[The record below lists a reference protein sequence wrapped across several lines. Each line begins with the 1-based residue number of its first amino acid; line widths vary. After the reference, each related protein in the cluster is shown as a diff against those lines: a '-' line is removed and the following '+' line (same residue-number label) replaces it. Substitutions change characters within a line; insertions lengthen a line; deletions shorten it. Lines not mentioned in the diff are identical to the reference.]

1 MTINDRF
8 RLIID
13 QLYGG
18 NKSAFAAAVGVTP
31 SVVDNIV
38 GRRAGKPSFDVLVKT
53 SAIAEINTTWLVT
66 GEGEM
71 LKRQPAQSVGNG
83 ATAIGENA
91 IAGAV
96 IHGGINEKGGLPDAV
111 LQERIESLEKL
122 LAEKERLIQVLLKVK
137 VPSEGSN
144 S

>member
-1 MTINDRF
+1 MLEG
-8 RLIID
+8 LIAH
-13 QLYGG
+13 YANG
-18 NKSAFAAAVGVTP
+18 NKARFAKIVGVSPQAINTWLAR
-31 SVVDNIV
+31 NT
-38 GRRAGKPSFDVLVKT
+38 FDVDKIFANCEYV
-53 SAIAEINTTWLVT
+53 NGDWLLS

-137 VPSEGSN
+137 VPSEGLN